1 MLAEAGLDVNAFNG
15 NGQTALHIAAQRG
28 ADEIVTALVDLGAE
42 LTLRDKQKR
51 TPLDLAL
58 GVGIRGRN
66 PEDDVPI
73 RESTAALLRDFMAK
87 RGP

>member
-1 MLAEAGLDVNAFNG
+1 
-15 NGQTALHIAAQRG
+15 
-28 ADEIVTALVDLGAE
+28 VDLGAT
-42 LTLRDKQKR
+42 LDLRDKQRR

-73 RESTAALLRDFMAK
+73 RESTAALLRGAMTK
-87 RGP
+87 RGIAVTVAGQQ